1 MCSVGLTAGF
11 ASGADSAFNTNTVRI
26 EDIVGPSGG
35 WGGGLGAGFF
45 EACLK
50 NGGQHFLLLFEKGPP
65 VAQAHVPELDQMH
78 P

>member
-35 WGGGLGAGFF
+35 WVGGLGAGFF

-50 NGGQHFLLLFEKGPP
+50 NGGQHFLLLFENGPP